1 MQQQC
6 SASAAP
12 TQRLGNSQRV
22 SGGGTH
28 RPLLVSTS
36 SYLSFLLLFFFPLF
50 AYTRYYI
57 PSMFG
62 LKKYWWSLA
71 ILRISSCTRDGFSCV
86 YIKQQGVNVAG
97 SSAESYC
104 NTGINRGVGTTSLS
118 ETYIY
123 KTQVFSSL
131 RHGTCPVRALPFAA
145 SSRCQTRPQPGTQTP
160 FPYSSYPPYSKLL
173 FLCLPARCS
182 SNSSASLG

>member
-1 MQQQC
+1 
-6 SASAAP
+6 
-12 TQRLGNSQRV
+12 
-22 SGGGTH
+22 
-28 RPLLVSTS
+28 
-36 SYLSFLLLFFFPLF
+36 
-50 AYTRYYI
+50 
-57 PSMFG
+57 MFG
-62 LKKYWWSLA
+62 LKKHWWSPA

-86 YIKQQGVNVAG
+86 YIKQQSVNVAG

-145 SSRCQTRPQPGTQTP
+145 SSRCQTRSNLALKHRFRTRHTHHTQSCCFSVCQPVAPPIPLPHWGRGRRACRLTAP
-160 FPYSSYPPYSKLL
+160 RRSSPKPPPHWCFPGSRRL
-173 FLCLPARCS
+173 R
-182 SNSSASLG
+182 